1 MSDKCDNVKYHVTV
15 TDKTDSRTALLRAME
30 LVVLEKGSR
39 NLSLR
44 EVARTAGMSHA
55 APGHHFGDKEG
66 MIAAFAREGFARF
79 AETMA
84 AGDPDNM
91 RGSAYIRFARENP
104 AHFDVMFRSGLD
116 TSKYSGL
123 AEGAHGTFGALVQ
136 SVAEAQA
143 AGIQPDAPT
152 EILALR
158 AWSLVHGLASL
169 IIDRQLDDVVD
180 EDEIDEVIQA
190 ILDSRPR

>member
-1 MSDKCDNVKYHVTV
+1 M

-84 AGDPDNM
+84 AGDPDNLS
-91 RGSAYIRFARENP
+91 GAAYIRFARENP

-123 AEGAHGTFGALVQ
+123 AEGAHGTFGALK
-136 SVAEAQA
+136 SAVAEAQA
-143 AGIQPDAPT
+143 AGHRPDLPT
-152 EILALR
+152 DILALR

-169 IIDRQLDDVVD
+169 IVDKQLDDVV
-180 EDEIDEVIQA
+180 EEHEIDALIQA
-190 ILDSRPR
+190 ILEAGQ